1 MPAAHNQS
9 GSFSGVWRIFLY
21 NWHFYAA
28 ALVLDLI
35 AAVFLV
41 QFSPPAAVCF
51 AVTLGA
57 AISSFWALSSL
68 LVSHYI
74 YDCSRLYQWNWLAA
88 VMKRN
93 PVSWANIHAGL
104 DQTSEALIRLFPA
117 AQRRILD
124 VYVPSEMSEPSIA
137 RARLHAETAA
147 VPEKADPRALP
158 LKNCECDT
166 IFLLFV
172 AHELRRQE
180 ARLQFFREVGRALKP
195 GGCVVLVEHLRDW
208 KNFLAYGPGAL
219 HFYSRRQWLAVGSRA
234 GFKVANELR
243 ITPFVGCF
251 VLAKTPAV
259 KPNPSGSS
267 SCG

>member
-1 MPAAHNQS
+1 MHAADNQS
-9 GSFSGVWRIFLY
+9 GSFSGAWQIFLY

-41 QFSPPAAVCF
+41 RFSPPAAVRL
-51 AVTLGA
+51 AVMLGA

-74 YDCSRLYQWNWLAA
+74 YDRSRLYQWNWLPA
-88 VMKRN
+88 VVKRT

-117 AQRRILD
+117 AQHRILD

-137 RARLHAETAA
+137 RARRHTEKAA

-172 AHELRRQE
+172 GHELRRRE

-219 HFYSRRQWLAVGSRA
+219 HFFSRREWLAVGSRA
-234 GFKVANELR
+234 GFEVANELC

-251 VLAKTPAV
+251 VLAKNPAV
-259 KPNPSGSS
+259 KPDPSGTA
-267 SCG
+267 SCA

>member
-1 MPAAHNQS
+1 MWQ
-9 GSFSGVWRIFLY
+9 IFLY
-21 NWHFYAA
+21 NWHFYAM

-35 AAVFLV
+35 AMVFLLR
-41 QFSPPAAVCF
+41 FSPPAAIRL
-51 AVTLGA
+51 AVMLGS
-57 AISSFWALSSL
+57 AIASFWAVSSL

-74 YDCSRLYQWNWLAA
+74 YDRSRLYQWNWLPA
-88 VMKRN
+88 VVKRN

-117 AQRRILD
+117 ARRRILD
-124 VYVPSEMSEPSIA
+124 IYDSSEMSEPSIE
-137 RARLHAETAA
+137 RARHHTETAA
-147 VPEKADPRALP
+147 APEKADPQALP
-158 LKNCECDT
+158 LENCECDT
-166 IFLLFV
+166 VFLIFV

-180 ARLQFFREVGRALKP
+180 ARLQFFHEVGRALEP
-195 GGCVVLVEHLRDW
+195 SGCVVLVEHLRDW

-219 HFYSRRQWLAVGSRA
+219 HFFSRRAWLTVASQA
-234 GFKVANELR
+234 GFEVASELR

-259 KPNPSGSS
+259 KPDPSGST

>member
-1 MPAAHNQS
+1 MKRKPTPSSASRVCARNGTQRRSVWRSCKIHLSKRNRSPALIPFWPALSIWRTSRTGGNAECAKLQPPNKMPAAHNQS

-124 VYVPSEMSEPSIA
+124 VYVPSEMSEPSIE
-137 RARLHAETAA
+137 RARHHIGTAA
-147 VPEKADPRALP
+147 ASE
-158 LKNCECDT
+158 
-166 IFLLFV
+166 
-172 AHELRRQE
+172 
-180 ARLQFFREVGRALKP
+180 
-195 GGCVVLVEHLRDW
+195 
-208 KNFLAYGPGAL
+208 
-219 HFYSRRQWLAVGSRA
+219 
-234 GFKVANELR
+234 
-243 ITPFVGCF
+243 
-251 VLAKTPAV
+251 
-259 KPNPSGSS
+259 
-267 SCG
+267 

>member
-1 MPAAHNQS
+1 MHADNQF

-21 NWHFYAA
+21 NWHFYATA
-28 ALVLDLI
+28 AAFDLI
-35 AAVFLV
+35 ATVFLV
-41 QFSPPAAVCF
+41 RFSLPATVRF
-51 AVTLGA
+51 AVMLGA
-57 AISSFWALSSL
+57 VISSFWALSSM

-74 YDCSRLYQWNWLAA
+74 YDRSRLYQWNWLAA
-88 VMKRN
+88 VVTPN

-104 DQTSEALIRLFPA
+104 DQSSEALIRLFPA
-117 AQRRILD
+117 AQRRTLD

-137 RARLHAETAA
+137 RARRRTVTAA
-147 VPEKADPRALP
+147 VPERANPRALP

-195 GGCVVLVEHLRDW
+195 GGRVVLVEHLRDW
-208 KNFLAYGPGAL
+208 KNFLAYGPGVL
-219 HFYSRRQWLAVGSRA
+219 HFFSRREWLSVGNQA
-234 GFKVANELR
+234 GFKLAEELR

-251 VLAKTPAV
+251 VFAKNPPV
-259 KPNPSGSS
+259 KSDPSGSA
-267 SCG
+267 SCA

>member
-1 MPAAHNQS
+1 MHAADNQS
-9 GSFSGVWRIFLY
+9 GSFSGVWQIFLY

-41 QFSPPAAVCF
+41 RFSPPAAVRL
-51 AVTLGA
+51 AVMLGA

-74 YDCSRLYQWNWLAA
+74 YDRSRLYQWNWLAA
-88 VMKRN
+88 VVKRT

-117 AQRRILD
+117 AQHRILD

-137 RARLHAETAA
+137 RARRHTEKAA

-172 AHELRRQE
+172 GHELRRRE

-219 HFYSRRQWLAVGSRA
+219 HFFSRREWLAVGSRA
-234 GFKVANELR
+234 GFEVANELC

-251 VLAKTPAV
+251 VLAKNPAV
-259 KPNPSGSS
+259 KPDPSGTA
-267 SCG
+267 SCA